1 MGNLIKI
8 LIKLM
13 VSLLVFISAKVTY
26 DKKTLMKSTILSFTV
41 SSYMTQQQPAAA
53 MQQQSFPYGAVP
65 QNPMVSNT
73 FSQNHSTW
81 SFLCL
86 KTEDSEDHWNLR
98 ALVGQSFMAWKVEIV
113 FDEFLGIAILSVCT
127 TNFTY
132 IPTNQKP
139 CFCRLLM
146 QTIKDKLPQA
156 LHPWPAQSHLVQT
169 RVHQCV
175 HEAAVQE
182 WPLYCR
188 NLGTRE
194 A

>member
-41 SSYMTQQQPAAA
+41 SSYMTQQQPAVA

-86 KTEDSEDHWNLR
+86 RTENNEDHWNLR
-98 ALVGQSFMAWKVEIV
+98 ALVGQSFMTSRKISSIETFEEAWI
-113 FDEFLGIAILSVCT
+113 FRYCYP

-132 IPTNQKP
+132 IPTNRKP

-156 LHPWPAQSHLVQT
+156 LHPWPAQSHLAQT

-182 WPLYCR
+182 
-188 NLGTRE
+188 
-194 A
+194 